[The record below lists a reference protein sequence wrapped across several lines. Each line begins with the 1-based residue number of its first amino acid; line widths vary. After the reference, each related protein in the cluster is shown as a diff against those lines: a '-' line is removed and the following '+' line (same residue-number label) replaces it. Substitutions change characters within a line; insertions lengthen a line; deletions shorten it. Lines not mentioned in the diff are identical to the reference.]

1 MALLFGALWRF
12 RLPARPALRLCG
24 FHWLTGRPCPFC
36 GLTRAMFELAKGH
49 WAAAI
54 GLNALSPLAM
64 LMLFSL
70 FWSNPLRSRLW
81 TLALPAFA
89 VYGVCRIV
97 NW

>member
-1 MALLFGALWRF
+1 MHDHAHPHK
-12 RLPARPALRLCG
+12 PAAGESPSLDRNIS
-24 FHWLTGRPCPFC
+24 FS
-36 GLTRAMFELAKGH
+36 
-49 WAAAI
+49 I